1 VSIITPVSEVELR
14 EGSLLAGRLPEC
26 DVMIDDGLVSRM
38 HARISVRDD
47 SVVVEDLHSTNGVY
61 VNGARITHSALLR
74 EGDRLL
80 LGTTEISLFEARPD
94 ARVTPLRVRRERED
108 AKLSNPIMP
117 AAPRVPVPTTLPAE
131 ARNSFGKLELHLDE
145 LAIESPPDDGPPARR
160 VACQNVGFAAR
171 VECLNE

>member
-1 VSIITPVSEVELR
+1 MELR

-80 LGTTEISLFEARPD
+80 IGTTEISLFEARPRRARD
-94 ARVTPLRVRRERED
+94 A
-108 AKLSNPIMP
+108 
-117 AAPRVPVPTTLPAE
+117 
-131 ARNSFGKLELHLDE
+131 
-145 LAIESPPDDGPPARR
+145 
-160 VACQNVGFAAR
+160 AAR
-171 VECLNE
+171 AP